1 MHLADGREIPAKLI
15 LRDQDLDLAFVK
27 PVQPPSPPLN
37 WVDAPAARAS
47 LLDLLFVIQ
56 RTSESNGWSTA
67 AAFGSVQLVLDKPR
81 VYYQVAMP
89 VLGGSALG
97 SPVFDAAGRF
107 VGVVMHSD
115 RAAPRCRCCRQTTF
129 AMSRSKPVTRATRA
143 WARRPASPPPG
154 LPARADAV
162 DLLDGHHEDLPVAD
176 VARVRAGKNRLNGRV
191 TVTATRQSRAGLSRT
206 TPF

>member
-1 MHLADGREIPAKLI
+1 M

-37 WVDAPAARAS
+37 WVDAPAAKAS

-67 AAFGSVQLVLDKPR
+67 AAFGSVQLVIDKPR

-89 VLGGSALG
+89 MLGGSALG

-107 VGVVMHSD
+107 VGIIVMRSSG
-115 RAAPRCRCCRQTTF
+115 
-129 AMSRSKPVTRATRA
+129 SRGPSLTAV
-143 WARRPASPPPG
+143 
-154 LPARADAV
+154 LPADDIR
-162 DLLDGHHEDLPVAD
+162 D
-176 VARVRAGKNRLNGRV
+176 VAKQAR
-191 TVTATRQSRAGLSRT
+191 
-206 TPF
+206 